1 MEKNMQ
7 QKEKIYI
14 RNRYKIETILDSGGF
29 GITYLASGHGRFYF
43 RFVCSRPF
51 ATQGTAAH
59 KKTEKKATG
68 QVCFT

>member
-29 GITYLASGHGRFYF
+29 GITYLAED
-43 RFVCSRPF
+43 
-51 ATQGTAAH
+51 
-59 KKTEKKATG
+59 TEFCQKVVLK
-68 QVCFT
+68 VLSVRR

>member
-29 GITYLASGHGRFYF
+29 GLPILRKIQN
-43 RFVCSRPF
+43 FVR
-51 ATQGTAAH
+51 
-59 KKTEKKATG
+59 K
-68 QVCFT
+68 